1 MFKITKSPSL
11 VKIALV
17 GVGATVA
24 AVSLGNALIAALT
37 PRLGPR
43 LNGYFGR
50 YPARFGDLAY
60 IVAGTGSPVVLLH
73 GLDTGRSMAEWRAIF
88 DELAQK
94 HTVYAFDW
102 QGFGMSDAN
111 LNGYTADDF
120 AEQLRGFL
128 RDLVEENATVIAA
141 GQSAAFALLAAQDN
155 PQIEKLVL
163 VCPRSPAP
171 DAPSK
176 HGRAEAMALS
186 EAQKRLLWSPVA
198 GAAWINWL
206 RRKSALRR
214 FAHEFGLW
222 NKEKV
227 ASEAHLWH
235 ISAHQ
240 NGAERAQ
247 RAFWQGDFA
256 CDWRV
261 AWRENQTPTLLI
273 WSRHAEGFDSASE
286 WLALRPDAQLEVME
300 NALLFPHLDEP
311 ARFCQT
317 LENWLDENP
326 KRP

>member
-1 MFKITKSPSL
+1 MVIAASL
-11 VKIALV
+11 AAISLFNALV
-17 GVGATVA
+17 
-24 AVSLGNALIAALT
+24 AALT

-50 YPARFGDLAY
+50 YPARYGDLAY
-60 IVAGTGSPVVLLH
+60 VVAGSGSPVVLLH
-73 GLDTGRSMAEWRAIF
+73 GLDSGRSMAEWRAIF
-88 DELAQK
+88 DQLACNY
-94 HTVYAFDW
+94 TVYAFDW

-111 LNGYTADDF
+111 LNGYAADDF

-141 GQSAAFALLAAQDN
+141 GQSAAFALLAAQSSQN
-155 PQIEKLVL
+155 IEKLVL

-176 HGRAEAMALS
+176 HGRAEAMAMN
-186 EAQKRLLWSPVA
+186 EAQKRLLWTPIV

-206 RRKSALRR
+206 RRKSALERAAR
-214 FAHEFGLW
+214 LFGLW

-256 CDWRV
+256 CDWRQ
-261 AWRENQTPTLLI
+261 AWRENQTPTLLL
-273 WSRHAEGFDSASE
+273 WGRHAEGFDSASE
-286 WLALRPDAQLEVME
+286 WLALRPDADLEVIE

-311 ARFCQT
+311 AQFCEKI
-317 LENWLDENP
+317 ENWLQKTENA
-326 KRP
+326 